1 MSDAVFAAVTDL
13 SEIGPQFVF
22 LREVNSILTFF
33 LGSCEWFLSK
43 RPEVE
48 SMATASPQRGSKAQA
63 VLGPPKFYRE
73 HS

>member
-1 MSDAVFAAVTDL
+1 MVVL
-13 SEIGPQFVF
+13 IQVISEGQH
-22 LREVNSILTFF
+22 FF